1 MVCTDFF
8 FFFFF
13 VCLFRLFV
21 SSDFFF
27 FLFQPCRNLLDH
39 LKSSALCFSCLLVWP
54 SCTKIGLFIEICEK
68 TPFFFCFFHFCFF
81 QEVILC
87 FLCLVLFLLKLENRT
102 SNLLM
107 DNKGTLKIADFGLA
121 RSFGEPLKPLTPGVV
136 TLWYRAPELLL
147 GGDRFAYS
155 TAVDVWSCGCIFG
168 EFIRNQ
174 ILIQGTNEMDQIKK
188 IFRLLGTPDEGSWP
202 NWRKLPGARNVQFQQ
217 QKNHILG
224 QKFTESELT
233 PQGTHLM
240 LRLLC
245 FDPERRESAQQ
256 ALQHPFFTT
265 EKPRPKGVQ

>member
-1 MVCTDFF
+1 
-8 FFFFF
+8 
-13 VCLFRLFV
+13 
-21 SSDFFF
+21 
-27 FLFQPCRNLLDH
+27 
-39 LKSSALCFSCLLVWP
+39 
-54 SCTKIGLFIEICEK
+54 
-68 TPFFFCFFHFCFF
+68 
-81 QEVILC
+81 
-87 FLCLVLFLLKLENRT
+87 
-102 SNLLM
+102 M

-147 GGDRFAYS
+147 GGDRYAYS

-188 IFRLLGTPDEGSWP
+188 IFRLLGTPDEQSWP

-217 QKNHILG
+217 QKNHILA
-224 QKFTESELT
+224 QKFTETELT
-233 PQGTHLM
+233 PQGTNLM

-256 ALQHPFFTT
+256 ALQHPFFTV
-265 EKPRPKGVQ
+265 EKPRPKEEAAMPSFRPTQEGAHVAQEPKAQGPVMIQASEKYAGSIFDCETVNYDAYLSALSEKGGKH